1 MPKTRFIPKNLSARI
16 VLQAIF
22 AFALLLIPAT
32 HAIIKGT
39 RDIAKEEV
47 GQQVG
52 QALDGIAYRIDNTL
66 LTVEQTATMILGDIP
81 NHLDNPQELYKL
93 CRNVL
98 EANPSIQG
106 CAIALNPDH
115 YYTSREKPFMAYMY
129 RAHEEIVSS
138 ESFTSLPFTEQE
150 WYRKPLREG
159 VASWVGPLKNEETE
173 TEPILSYDVPIV
185 TDNSTVAVLGIDL
198 SLSVLTQIVQNYKTS
213 THSYITLLDR
223 NGSYIVHPDSTRLL
237 HQNSLAQL
245 KDAEE
250 PSVMEALQE
259 MVEGKSG
266 RRTFKQDSTQY
277 LMAYMPFRQSV
288 YPWRQVSNF
297 GWSIAVIYPEYDL
310 YEVFVPDFRLAFI
323 MTLVGLLILFICT
336 IIVQRISLKPLRG
349 LVHMTQIISKGN
361 YRQPSLQTSRT
372 DEVGRLQSQYV
383 KMQHSVAEHME
394 QLQDLSRK
402 EAANQEALAQTYE
415 KTKEIQKHKAKFF
428 DNMTHQMADVTAEI
442 RYNVDK
448 LCESGTDME
457 EEETKTVLKNIE
469 KNGQTVTEILNDLL
483 NAKS

>member
-1 MPKTRFIPKNLSARI
+1 MPKMRFIPKYLSARI

-66 LTVEQTATMILGDIP
+66 LSVEQTATMIQGDIP
-81 NHLDNPQELYKL
+81 NHLNNPQELYKL
-93 CRNVL
+93 CRSVL

-115 YYTSREKPFMAYMY
+115 YPSREKPFMAYMH

-138 ESFTSLPFTEQE
+138 ETFTSLPFSEQE

-173 TEPILSYDVPIV
+173 TEPILSYDVPVV

-237 HQNSLAQL
+237 HQKSLAQL

-277 LMAYMPFRQSV
+277 LMA
-288 YPWRQVSNF
+288 
-297 GWSIAVIYPEYDL
+297 
-310 YEVFVPDFRLAFI
+310 
-323 MTLVGLLILFICT
+323 
-336 IIVQRISLKPLRG
+336 
-349 LVHMTQIISKGN
+349 
-361 YRQPSLQTSRT
+361 
-372 DEVGRLQSQYV
+372 
-383 KMQHSVAEHME
+383 
-394 QLQDLSRK
+394 
-402 EAANQEALAQTYE
+402 
-415 KTKEIQKHKAKFF
+415 
-428 DNMTHQMADVTAEI
+428 
-442 RYNVDK
+442 
-448 LCESGTDME
+448 
-457 EEETKTVLKNIE
+457 
-469 KNGQTVTEILNDLL
+469 
-483 NAKS
+483 